1 LSTGHRA
8 WGCHV
13 RPTGPRYAGDF
24 VTDRFNEPE
33 RSSQGDPRRVFIPAP
48 AAPRGGTSTRPPG
61 APPRPDRVGGAA
73 GRGVLPPPQRTRPS
87 PDDDRRFSPGDPA
100 DRPPSAPPRPPVGG
114 RPWYRRL
121 RWRRVFG
128 LLSIVLVLAL
138 LGGYLYARS
147 IFNRIEKVDLGD
159 SLTAAESGTN
169 YLIVG
174 SDSRENVT
182 EEGDAGFNG
191 SEAPGGQRADSI
203 MIVHIEGGKA
213 QMLSVPRDLYLPIAG
228 TDGSQK
234 INAAY
239 NADLGGGPERLV
251 DTITQSL
258 DIPIDRY
265 MEIDFVSFA
274 GLVDALGGVTINFPN
289 PAQDEASGLYVPEA
303 GDVELDGDQ
312 ALAYV
317 RSRHYTES
325 INGELVEDP
334 TGDLGRITRQQ
345 TFLSVV
351 FDKLSGSRNPIT
363 MLRVASGMAEGLR
376 IDDEMS
382 MFDAFRLVWGLR
394 GLEPAPL
401 TLTTTNDRNDAG
413 AVLILDEEASQPALD
428 AVR

>member
-1 LSTGHRA
+1 VAL
-8 WGCHV
+8 
-13 RPTGPRYAGDF
+13 
-24 VTDRFNEPE
+24 VTDRFQEPE

-48 AAPRGGTSTRPPG
+48 TAPGGGTSARPSG
-61 APPRPDRVGGAA
+61 APPRPDRAGGAA
-73 GRGVLPPPQRTRPS
+73 DRVVVPSPERTRPS
-87 PDDDRRFSPGDPA
+87 RPDGERRFSPRDPG
-100 DRPPSAPPRPPVGG
+100 DRPPTSAPPRSPGGG

-121 RWRRVFG
+121 RWKRVFG
-128 LLSIVLVLAL
+128 ILGILLVLMM

-147 IFNRIEKVDLGD
+147 IFNRIDKVDLGD
-159 SLTAAESGTN
+159 SLTSAESGTN

-174 SDSRENVT
+174 SDSRENVV

-191 SEAPGGQRADSI
+191 SEAPGGQRADTM
-203 MIVHIEGGKA
+203 MIVHLEGGKA

-228 TDGSQK
+228 TDGSNK
-234 INAAY
+234 INASY

-258 DIPIDRY
+258 GIPIDRY

-274 GLVDALGGVTINFPN
+274 GLVDALGGVTIPFEN
-289 PAQDEASGLYVPEA
+289 PAQDEASGLFVPEA
-303 GDVELDGDQ
+303 GNVELDGDQ

-317 RSRHYTES
+317 RSRHFTET

-334 TGDLGRITRQQ
+334 TGDLGRIQRQQ

-351 FDKLSGSRNPIT
+351 FNELSGSRNPFT

-382 MFDAFRLVWGLR
+382 MFDAMRLVWGLR
-394 GLEPAPL
+394 GLEPEPL
-401 TLTTTNDRNDAG
+401 ALTTTNDRNEAG